1 MTIMSDKWIIE
12 NSKKA
17 QKPLIHPFHGESVSS
32 MNGTHVTSFGTS
44 SYGYD
49 LRLGNKFKVLKS
61 PNQVT
66 GARIINPCDF
76 DQQLFR
82 DVYVEDG
89 QGFVLAPQTFA
100 LAVSKEHMCMP
111 RDITGICMQKSTIA
125 RAGLEVVVT
134 PLEAGWEGFL
144 TLELFNK
151 TPFPIHLTVGMG
163 IVQLLFFK
171 GDQMA
176 FGNLFQG
183 VPFDL
188 DDSMRSSY
196 TGSFW
201 ALLNPFALLCGV
213 VSLSLLTLQGAT
225 F

>member
-12 NSKKA
+12 NSTKSN
-17 QKPLIHPFHGESVSS
+17 KPLIHPFHGESVST
-32 MNGTHVTSFGTS
+32 MKNIHVTSFGTS

-111 RDITGICMQKSTIA
+111 RNITGICMQKSTIA

-163 IVQLLFFK
+163 IVQLLFFQ
-171 GDQMA
+171 GDQPC
-176 FGNLFQG
+176 L
-183 VPFDL
+183 V
-188 DDSMRSSY
+188 SY
-196 TGSFW
+196 ADRGGKYQNQEAEPVAPRKKTQD
-201 ALLNPFALLCGV
+201 N
-213 VSLSLLTLQGAT
+213 Q
-225 F
+225 